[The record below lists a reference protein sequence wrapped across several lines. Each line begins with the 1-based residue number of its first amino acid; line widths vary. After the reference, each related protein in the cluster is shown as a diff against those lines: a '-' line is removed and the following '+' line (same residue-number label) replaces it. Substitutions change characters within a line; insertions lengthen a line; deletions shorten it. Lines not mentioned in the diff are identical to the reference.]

1 MIDKIRTEKQ
11 FNQVMEL
18 IEGYLQKATEKGG
31 FVALTKKETEDL
43 QQLSQV
49 AEAYEQEV
57 LKVWDFP
64 VTITSV
70 IQQKVSEMNITQTKL
85 AAMLGIGLPK
95 LNQILKGK
103 RKPDV
108 PFLKAVHEKLG
119 IDGNFLLGQV

>member
-18 IEGYLQKATEKGG
+18 IESYLQKATEKGG
-31 FVALTKKETEDL
+31 FEALTKKETEDL
-43 QQLSQV
+43 QQLSQL
-49 AEAYEQEV
+49 AAAYEQEV

-64 VTITSV
+64 VTIASV

-85 AAMLGIGLPK
+85 AAMLGIGLSK
-95 LNQILKGK
+95 VNQILKGK
-103 RKPDV
+103 RPPDV

-119 IDGNFLLGQV
+119 IDGNFILERV